1 MQNKM
6 NNRIRP
12 IDGIIRP
19 KKKDLEI
26 QVPKQKFSQGLFY
39 FGIKMAGVFSAILV
53 ISITLSSVGS
63 TVSYFS
69 DIEMST
75 GNRLQAGVWDNV
87 VEVEELASV
96 PLPLLLDI
104 TDENK
109 VVETESSAEIIET
122 PAEETTVS
130 EPKVEDTTPD
140 VSLPLAP
147 EQEAVSPPAEEV
159 APPAETPTETQAETT
174 E

>member
-1 MQNKM
+1 M

-19 KKKDLEI
+19 KKKDFEI

-39 FGIKMAGVFSAILV
+39 FGIKMAGVCSAILV

-87 VEVEELASV
+87 VEIEELASV
-96 PLPLLLDI
+96 PLPLLLDV

-109 VVETESSAEIIET
+109 VVETELPVEIVET
-122 PAEETTVS
+122 PAEET
-130 EPKVEDTTPD
+130 PPD
-140 VSLPLAP
+140 VSLPPAP
-147 EQEAVSPPAEEV
+147 EPEVVLPRVEEV
-159 APPAETPTETQAETT
+159 APPTETT